1 MHLKFT
7 ELHKGTTAH
16 NTKFPTFLLIFRLH
30 LNITL
35 TNSCRETAEDYL
47 VGALSSPEQ
56 INQEKKK

>member
-47 VGALSSPEQ
+47 VGALSSPE
-56 INQEKKK
+56 